1 VTGVSSGSDDEG
13 DVVRNKAVVVR
24 SALAGA
30 AVAALAV
37 TGVAWGPGQAGGRA
51 ETPLTADGP
60 PKETCRGPANGWQG
74 DMQWPADPEECK
86 E

>member
-1 VTGVSSGSDDEG
+1 M
-13 DVVRNKAVVVR
+13 RIKAVVVR

-37 TGVAWGPGQAGGRA
+37 TGVAWGAGQAGGPA
-51 ETPLTADGP
+51 GTPLTADGP

-74 DMQWPADPEECK
+74 GMQWPADPEEC
-86 E
+86 EE